1 MHIKLSRFR
10 EFFEEIFDSSS
21 IHGFPYVIRRDFHV
35 LEKMFWLMILAVS
48 FYCAQEAF
56 SGQLKRYE
64 DNPTVLSVDIVS
76 YGEFD
81 RPSFTICTSN
91 YNTTAVMGSIV
102 KKFFGV
108 EPGDERYNESV
119 KFVEQIKATMYNTL
133 NLLQPFNDMPGVN
146 DLNLMDMAYDLFKDY
161 PTAGIQFAKV
171 MTERGMCQ
179 SSTTH
184 FKWQLPIKS
193 TSPFERVNGTI
204 DRGDKCTSLEVCRIS
219 VTPNNLD
226 VEAVN
231 RIYINSYDE
240 VMCGDD
246 LDYVELAGSS
256 IQERHVKIDDIIADP
271 NIRHF
276 KPKSRKC
283 KFMDEH
289 QQDGYYDLYTPNFC
303 KMSCRIRRAL
313 RYCKC
318 VPYFYPVR
326 GVKFCNMTG
335 LICLSK
341 TEWYDASK
349 CECMKLCET
358 TILTKLSSKDQNLQF
373 DRMLTIDLIFPKTR
387 IKRSVLFDFDD
398 LLVGLG
404 GSLALFL
411 GLSFLCSIEL
421 VYHIIE
427 YCLEMIINCV
437 KP

>member
-1 MHIKLSRFR
+1 M
-10 EFFEEIFDSSS
+10 IFQDQ
-21 IHGFPYVIRRDFHV
+21 HV
-35 LEKMFWLMILAVS
+35 SLHV
-48 FYCAQEAF
+48 
-56 SGQLKRYE
+56 YE

-91 YNTTAVMGSIV
+91 YNTTTIIKTIV
-102 KKFFGV
+102 KKFFGL

-119 KFVEQIKATMYNTL
+119 KFIEQIKGTMYNTL
-133 NLLQPFNDMPGVN
+133 NLLEPFEDIPGIN
-146 DLNLMDMAYDLFKDY
+146 DLNLMDMSYDLFKDY
-161 PTAGIQFAKV
+161 PTAGVQFTKV

-184 FKWQLPIKS
+184 YKLQLPLKS
-193 TSPFERVNGTI
+193 TSPFVQVNASI

-226 VEAVN
+226 VEAIN
-231 RIYINSYDE
+231 RIYINSFDE

-271 NIRHF
+271 NIRDF

-283 KFMDEH
+283 KFMDEK
-289 QQDGYYDLYTPNFC
+289 QNDGYYDLYTPNFC

-326 GVKFCNMTG
+326 GVKFCNVSG
-335 LICLSK
+335 LVCLSK

-358 TILTKLSSKDQNLQF
+358 TILTKLSSKDQATLADVGDFSLLYVSLHRHQHDVSPSIF
-373 DRMLTIDLIFPKTR
+373 LIFNVTNSTR
-387 IKRSVLFDFDD
+387 FSQKINRY
-398 LLVGLG
+398 
-404 GSLALFL
+404 
-411 GLSFLCSIEL
+411 CSSSPSTWLNRNE
-421 VYHIIE
+421 
-427 YCLEMIINCV
+427 INAYATICV
-437 KP
+437 ILR

>member
-10 EFFEEIFDSSS
+10 EFIEEIFDSSS

-35 LEKMFWLMILAVS
+35 LEK
-48 FYCAQEAF
+48 
-56 SGQLKRYE
+56 YE